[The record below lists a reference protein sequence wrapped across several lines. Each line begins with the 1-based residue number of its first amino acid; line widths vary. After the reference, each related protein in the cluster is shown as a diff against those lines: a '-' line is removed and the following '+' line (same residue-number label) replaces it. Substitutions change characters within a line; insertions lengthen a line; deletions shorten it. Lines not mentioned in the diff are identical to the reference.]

1 MCYYNLNGIK
11 YKIKGDKMLK
21 RNPIIFLIILLQI
34 FIVFPE
40 ILNAQGFNIY
50 NIDASKFPSVNGI
63 VFARDQAGN
72 DYANLVPDD
81 FDLWENG
88 KNLDATLKVDCF
100 KADFFPPVAIAMV
113 FDVSSSMGWDVGSGE
128 KRIDWIR
135 TGAYAFLDSIR
146 IDPPSTMCFLKFGG
160 DVYGNSGFFTTKTPL
175 YTWVQQQLTVA
186 GGTTDFFV
194 PFVREKD
201 PKGAIPS
208 LMTQSKDLRRVII
221 FLSDGEPE
229 RTFTQTQVDSIVR
242 WANREKISVYS
253 IFLLAGLNM
262 DIEYICRSTGGKSY
276 SVFTKDN
283 LIKAYRQIVG
293 DIQSRNICQLSW
305 IAPYGCNEAS
315 RQRNIKLVFKR
326 IPDSVNASYVAP
338 PESITNLEVTP
349 LQLLF
354 GRKGF
359 GTTQRQISLDSKYS
373 DFTITGYK
381 FLPDNGDYTVNFGL
395 KTIPFTLKKGEKL
408 DITIDYVKSP
418 PDVSTET
425 IFSLEGDPCKP
436 PDVSL
441 VAPCGGDYPAELNFG
456 TIPIMTTSDKNDK
469 CMFKNTTAVPI
480 SGQIK
485 VEGVNENEFEIIKGG
500 GNFNLAPGACLEV
513 TVRFKPVTAGTKTAI
528 LSYYIPNVCGPHST
542 KLTGNAVQNDF
553 PLPVL
558 DWKNR
563 RINTINDSTYV
574 IENNGTIPIKI
585 TSIKLQDGS
594 NNIFKATFP
603 SVPLTINPG
612 TNISIPVSFTPD
624 KEGPLTNYID
634 VQIEGSTNTFSGT
647 LTGIGSVPK
656 LVAPDVVFNATK
668 VQATSNKNLTITNIS
683 STMDLFITDIVMPNN
698 PDFKFDV
705 GAVTKNITVSK
716 NNGTFNVPMIF
727 NPQTSGNKSIKLL
740 IKHDGGPGPVA
751 NYIDTINVSG
761 LALGLNVSPVPL
773 DFGSVLTC
781 ETKELPLTIDN
792 DAPTEMTI
800 NDMTITG
807 DDKNYFSIKQPAV
820 STISANTKGNII
832 VIFSPDTKKNYNAV
846 LSLKT
851 SSGDQDIPLKGIG
864 NVIPLISKF
873 ISVSNNDTVP
883 GKPIDF
889 KIKIDIPDY
898 NKAVSKLSVYLNYNL
913 RTFSLN
919 KSNQVK
925 SDIPNWSWTSVEVK
939 PGELRFDGI
948 GTSKPSPL
956 TANLEF
962 TLDSYL
968 SDVISTNLIAYTI
981 THDGGDRCLITER
994 DTLVQEFRTC
1004 FTGGRSIQLS
1014 KASSILSINPN
1025 PVNTDNM
1032 NLSVF
1037 IGNRENNIFEILDV
1051 LGKVVKVFEFNP
1063 DLMGYQEISLNLRE
1077 INSGTYHIRLKTPY
1091 NIESRSFVIIK

>member
-1 MCYYNLNGIK
+1 MK
-11 YKIKGDKMLK
+11 KK
-21 RNPIIFLIILLQI
+21 NPRFFLLLLLTLFLIL
-34 FIVFPE
+34 PE
-40 ILNAQGFNIY
+40 FAKSQGFNIY

-63 VFARDQAGN
+63 IFARDQALK
-72 DYANLVPDD
+72 DYENLVPDD
-81 FDLWENG
+81 FDLFENG
-88 KNLDATLKVDCF
+88 KNLDATLKIDCF

-113 FDVSSSMGWDVGSGE
+113 FDVSSSMGWDVGNGE

-146 IDPPSTMCFLKFGG
+146 IDPPSSMCFLKFGG
-160 DVYGNSGFFTTKTPL
+160 DVYGNSGFYTTKTPL

-229 RTFTQTQVDSIVR
+229 RTFTQQQVDSIIR

-262 DIEYICRSTGGKSY
+262 DIEFICRSTGGKSY

-283 LIKAYRQIVG
+283 LIRAYRQIVG

-305 IAPYGCNEAS
+305 IAPYGCDESS
-315 RQRNIKLVFKR
+315 RQRNVKLVFKR
-326 IPDSVNASYVAP
+326 IPDSVNVSYIAP
-338 PESITNLEVTP
+338 PESITNLDISP
-349 LQLLF
+349 MQLLF
-354 GRKGF
+354 GRKGV
-359 GTTQRQISLDSKYS
+359 GTTQRQITLDSKHS

-381 FLPDNGDYTVNFGL
+381 FIPDNGDYTVNFNG
-395 KTIPFTLKKGEKL
+395 KTIPFTLKKGEKH
-408 DITIDYVKSP
+408 DITIDYIKAP

-480 SGQIK
+480 SGQVK

-513 TVRFKPVTAGTKTAI
+513 TVRFKPVSAGNKTAF
-528 LSYYIPNVCGPHST
+528 LSYYVPNVCGTHST

-558 DWKNR
+558 DWRNR
-563 RINTINDSTYV
+563 RINTVNDSTYV
-574 IENNGTIPIKI
+574 IENNGTIPVKI

-594 NNIFKATFP
+594 NNIFRATFP

-612 TNISIPVSFTPD
+612 ANISIPVSFQPD

-656 LVAPDVVFNATK
+656 LSAPDVVFNATK
-668 VQATSNKNLTITNIS
+668 VQASSNKNLTITNIS
-683 STMDLFITDIVMPNN
+683 TTMDLFITDIIMPNN

-716 NNGTFNVPMIF
+716 NNGTFDVPMVF
-727 NPQTSGNKSIKLL
+727 NPQSSGNKTIKLI

-751 NYIDTINVSG
+751 NYIDTVDISG
-761 LALGLNVSPVPL
+761 LALGLSVSPVPL
-773 DFGSVLTC
+773 NFGTVLTC
-781 ETKELPLTIDN
+781 ETRELPLTIDN

-800 NDMTITG
+800 NDITISGVDRT
-807 DDKNYFSIKQPAV
+807 NFSIKQPSI
-820 STISANTKGNII
+820 STVPANSKGNII
-832 VIFSPDTKKNYNAV
+832 IIFSPDINRTYNAI

-851 SSGDQDIPLKGIG
+851 SSGDQDIPMTGIG
-864 NVIPLISKF
+864 KVLPLISKF
-873 ISVSNNDTVP
+873 INVSQNDTVP
-883 GKPIDF
+883 GNPIDF

-898 NKAVSKLSVYLNYNL
+898 NKAVSKISVFLNYNL

-919 KSNQVK
+919 KSKQIK
-925 SDIPNWSWTSVEVK
+925 SDIPNWNWAAVEVK
-939 PGELRFDGI
+939 PGELRFDGT
-948 GTSKPSPL
+948 GTAKTSPFS
-956 TANLEF
+956 ANLEF

-968 SDVISTNLIAYTI
+968 TDVISTNVIAYTI
-981 THDGGDRCLITER
+981 THDGGDICLIPER

-1004 FTGGRSIQLS
+1004 FTSGRSIQLS
-1014 KASSILSINPN
+1014 NSSSILGVNPN
-1025 PVNTDNM
+1025 PVSGDNL
-1032 NLSVF
+1032 NLSVYF
-1037 IGNRENNIFEILDV
+1037 GSRESNNFEILDV
-1051 LGKVVKVFEFNP
+1051 LGKVVKVYDYHPNSLGF
-1063 DLMGYQEISLNLRE
+1063 QEISLDLKE

-1091 NIESRSFVIIK
+1091 SIDSKSFVLIK